1 MILYWFLLL
10 FTAVIAYGLG
20 SMSTL
25 LIASRYV
32 FRANLNSL
40 GKGNIWISNFRR
52 IYGVWGWIRLL
63 LVEIVKDA
71 LPIGLGAL
79 LLGFK
84 GHADVGC
91 AFAGFCVVLGRLYPL
106 FYDFKGCHATI
117 SLVVLCLFASP
128 SVGIAMA
135 VVAAAVTF
143 FTKYITAGTLAGVFV
158 AVLASLLLVDNDLVL
173 KLIVIAGALA
183 FIKHLPSISR
193 ILNGREEKLS
203 FEEDIT
209 YKLDQKF

>member
-10 FTAVIAYGLG
+10 ITAIFAYGIG

-25 LIASRYV
+25 LIASRFV
-32 FRANLNSL
+32 FRTSLSSL
-40 GKGNIWISNFRR
+40 GHGNIWISNFRR

-63 LVEIVKDA
+63 LTELVKDA
-71 LPIGLGAL
+71 LPIGFGAL

-91 AFAGFCVVLGRLYPL
+91 AFAGLCVVLGRLYPL
-106 FYDFKGCHATI
+106 FYDFKGSHATI
-117 SLVVLCLFASP
+117 CMIVMCLFASP

-143 FTKYITAGTLAGVFV
+143 FTKYITLGTLAGAFV
-158 AVLASLLLVDNDLVL
+158 AVLASLLLVDNDIVL
-173 KLIVIAGALA
+173 KLILIAGGLTL
-183 FIKHLPSISR
+183 IKHIPSISR